1 MPRKIIGEGSY
12 GCVHKP
18 SIHCKTPPN
27 PGFNYKNYVS
37 KIMKTRNARDELAE
51 FVTIGRIDPNDEYH
65 LGEPILCKPNLDE
78 PNVKKEISKCEY
90 IKLNEVEANPDNYSL
105 LIMKFGGPDLKSF
118 CNKYLSKY
126 LEKDKEVRTD
136 KFWLE
141 AHHLIKGLKFFK
153 DNGIVHNDIKPQN
166 ILFNP
171 TDGSLKYIDFGL
183 MRTKQEVINSSK
195 RDDNYLGIF
204 HWSYPFDCGF
214 MDKSKYKAYKDLSVD
229 RKMDLTNEL
238 AFMIIDKKKTNTFN
252 LPIKHP
258 DAFEI
263 LFTYL
268 DPNNMRPNTSTQF
281 GYIDSFF
288 IGFDKLIAKNSYDVV
303 LDKITDSI
311 DIFGLGFTLQFIA
324 NCFKR
329 RNALNLQDYKRLSIF
344 FHKMYDFNPTTRV
357 IDIDALISEYETILL
372 EIGVLT
378 RLGKSFQNNKLVN
391 KLPAPASILNTVL
404 PPRQLSPALQA
415 FADKDAIEISVNCP
429 PDKEFNPISKRCV
442 KKCKPG
448 FTRNAEFKC
457 YSNARKR
464 TRKSK
469 TKSKSPKSCPADKE
483 LNPRTNRCVKKCKP
497 GFTRNAEF
505 KCSKNTTRKISHQSI
520 VV

>member
-1 MPRKIIGEGSY
+1 MTRKIIGEGSY

-27 PGFNYKNYVS
+27 PGFNYKKYVS
-37 KIMKTRNARDELAE
+37 KIMKTKNAKNELAE

-65 LGEPILCKPNLDE
+65 LGEPILCKPDIDE
-78 PNVKKEISKCEY
+78 PNVKKEISKCKY
-90 IKLNEVEANPDNYSL
+90 IKMNELEAKPDDYSL
-105 LIMKFGGPDLKSF
+105 LIMKFGGPDLKAF
-118 CNKYLSKY
+118 CDNYLSKY
-126 LEKDKEVRTD
+126 LEKDKETRTD

-141 AHHLIKGLKFFK
+141 VHHLIKGLKFFK

-183 MRTKQEVINSSK
+183 MRTKEEVINSSK

-214 MDKSKYKAYKDLSVD
+214 MNVSKYNAYKNLSID
-229 RKMDLTNEL
+229 KKMKLSDEMVS
-238 AFMIIDKKKTNTFN
+238 MIADKKKTNTFN

-258 DAFEI
+258 EAFQI

-268 DPNNMRPNTSTQF
+268 NLNNTRPSTSTQF
-281 GYIDSFF
+281 GYINSFF
-288 IGFDKLIAKNSYDVV
+288 IEFDKLIAKNSYNVV

-311 DIFGLGFTLQFIA
+311 DVFGLGFTLQFIA

-329 RNALNLQDYKRLSIF
+329 CNALNLQDYQRLSIF
-344 FHKMYDFNPTTRV
+344 FHKMYDFNPATRV
-357 IDIDALISEYETILL
+357 IDIDDLISEYENILI

-378 RLGKSFQNNKLVN
+378 RLKKSFQNNNLVN
-391 KLPAPASILNTVL
+391 KLPAPASILNIVS
-404 PPRQLSPALQA
+404 PPQKLSPELQA
-415 FADKDAIEISVNCP
+415 FADKDAIEISVKCP

-457 YSNARKR
+457 KK
-464 TRKSK
+464 TRKVKSK
-469 TKSKSPKSCPADKE
+469 SKSKSKSPKSCPPDKE
-483 LNPRTNRCVKKCKP
+483 VNPRTRRCVNKCKP
-497 GFTRNAEF
+497 GFTRNAHF
-505 KCSKNTTRKISHQSI
+505 KCRKRKTTDMT
-520 VV
+520 